1 MDRKQFLANVQGNEI
16 LRKMIPLEQGMLY
29 PAFSLINGELC
40 VHFLY
45 HRLRVREN
53 GLEIWKPQ
61 YEAAVLYP
69 QGRVVRVQNLTFHP
83 QFCDKDDHTP
93 QLLLPKSPDEK
104 IRYQKASKRYEEAL
118 ALMLKEAGAPA
129 GEHRDQRLRDEIE
142 QYYMA
147 LRELLLPDQYDT
159 YCRLTGIKN

>member
-1 MDRKQFLANVQGNEI
+1 MDWKQFLDNVQGNEI

-83 QFCDKDDHTP
+83 QFCEKDYHTP
-93 QLLLPKSPDEK
+93 QLLLPKSPEEK
-104 IRYQKASKRYEEAL
+104 VRYQRAAKMYEEAL
-118 ALMLKEAGAPA
+118 AQVLKEAGNLVR
-129 GEHRDQRLRDEIE
+129 EHKDQGLRDGIM
-142 QYYMA
+142 QYYVA
-147 LRELLLPDQYDT
+147 LKELLLPEQYEI
-159 YCRLTGIKN
+159 YCRLTGIKD

>member
-1 MDRKQFLANVQGNEI
+1 MDWKQFLANVQGNEI

-83 QFCDKDDHTP
+83 QFCDKDYHTP
-93 QLLLPKSPDEK
+93 QLLLPKSPEEK
-104 IRYQKASKRYEEAL
+104 ARYQRAVKGYEEAL
-118 ALMLKEAGAPA
+118 ALVLKAAGDPA
-129 GEHRDQRLRDEIE
+129 GEHRDQRLRDGIK
-142 QYYMA
+142 QYYVA
-147 LRELLLPDQYDT
+147 LGELLLPEQYET
-159 YCRLTGIKN
+159 YGRLTGIKN